1 MRFVHFG
8 TFFPV
13 RVSNFC
19 VAPNSRGLLTG
30 LLTIFSFTLVFVIFV
45 KMCWLSLCFRFFL
58 GFVRNFRVK
67 NFHKLVCIC
76 LNL

>member
-1 MRFVHFG
+1 MRFAHFG

-19 VAPNSRGLLTG
+19 AAPNSRGLLTG
-30 LLTIFSFTLVFVIFV
+30 LLTIFCFTLVFVIFV

-67 NFHKLVCIC
+67 IFQKLVCIC